1 MVIFLYAFLMALFVL
16 ALSIAIA
23 YCIDPDETKEELQ
36 DIIDMIRRYD
46 IQDQMSLYQEAKW
59 VEEVIDSCTTRHQLH
74 NADKLISF
82 LCNKYKKKMKKEVIT
97 NTKQRL
103 NDIYM
108 RRSWRVEYEIKNW
121 KDN

>member
-1 MVIFLYAFLMALFVL
+1 MALFVL